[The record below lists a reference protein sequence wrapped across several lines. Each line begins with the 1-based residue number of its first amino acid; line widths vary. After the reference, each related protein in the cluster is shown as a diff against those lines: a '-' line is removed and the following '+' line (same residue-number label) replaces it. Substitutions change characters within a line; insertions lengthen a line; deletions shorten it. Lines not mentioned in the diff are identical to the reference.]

1 MINIAEV
8 KETNDMIEKENLDVR
23 TITLGI
29 SLLNCIDDD
38 LDRLN
43 EKIYN
48 RITTVAKDLAAVG
61 EKIEHEFGI
70 PIVNKRISVT
80 PIALVGG
87 SACKTPED
95 FAEEFFIGNTE
106 KTSCKL
112 TTKGV

>member
-29 SLLNCIDDD
+29 SLLNCIDDN
-38 LDRLN
+38 LEKLN

-48 RITTVAKDLAAVG
+48 RITTVAKNLVSTG
-61 EKIEHEFGI
+61 KEIELEYGI

-80 PIALVGG
+80 PIDRKSTRLNSSHTLASRMPS
-87 SACKTPED
+87 SA
-95 FAEEFFIGNTE
+95 
-106 KTSCKL
+106 
-112 TTKGV
+112 